1 MQEKLKTFSKLQ
13 RYIIANF
20 TFLAQ
25 NTTQKSLSILLSIT
39 KSSPFQSVLHE
50 ALPAFYIVK

>member
-1 MQEKLKTFSKLQ
+1 MKIVSKLKDT
-13 RYIIANF
+13 IANF

-25 NTTQKSLSILLSIT
+25 NMTDKSSSILLSLT

-50 ALPAFYIVK
+50 ALLVFYIVK